1 MGASPSSGAGD
12 HSGDRLGES
21 LLLAGVPDQIRWL
34 VTRKIRLLSSA
45 DAGNLL
51 LTRHGESGF
60 SPSVVGTTLDDISPA
75 LAADAL
81 SLDPGLQAMR
91 DRLVRPTAVRA
102 STSTRSGPTASVMSD
117 HSFWSHYLSHVDA
130 VKHEVT
136 LDYVRA
142 LSALQTTLEVRHALW
157 VDLWRE
163 LELDERAQLRR
174 AADVIARRALSREP
188 EDGIDAAGEE
198 YGQRGAYEVVR
209 VVLATAIT
217 EGWHVRRGGGGGA
230 APRPATDRAPTGP
243 AAEGSYLFGE
253 LLYRVWCCS
262 EELVPPGAA
271 VPSAPLVVRGPSLGA
286 HLLSSAHSSPQGRG
300 LASPHSPGWLNA
312 SPGKG
317 GLGMISPRNLLAKG
331 SRLRGGSPR
340 SSAASTPLM
349 PTPLY
354 RVPLGQVAE
363 AVEHSAAPL
372 MPTPFYRLPSGQAA
386 EAALEHSV
394 AS

>member
-188 EDGIDAAGEE
+188 EDGIDAAG
-198 YGQRGAYEVVR
+198 
-209 VVLATAIT
+209 
-217 EGWHVRRGGGGGA
+217 HVRRGGGGGA

-331 SRLRGGSPR
+331 SR
-340 SSAASTPLM
+340 
-349 PTPLY
+349 
-354 RVPLGQVAE
+354 
-363 AVEHSAAPL
+363 
-372 MPTPFYRLPSGQAA
+372 
-386 EAALEHSV
+386 
-394 AS
+394 